1 MATAGILFFRLAV
14 ETRDVTLRRETPQQK
29 YGGYVA
35 RVFKFIDVSG
45 CEIHTIEDPDDRL
58 PVPTSKQV
66 ISIGSSRM
74 LAESVTTLGNSETYN
89 VYFVR
94 VRTSAGT
101 N

>member
-1 MATAGILFFRLAV
+1 M
-14 ETRDVTLRRETPQQK
+14 
-29 YGGYVA
+29 A
-35 RVFKFIDVSG
+35 RVFQFIDVSG
-45 CEIHTIEDPDDRL
+45 CEIHTIKDPDDKL
-58 PVPTSKQV
+58 PVPTSKQI

-74 LAESVTTLGNSETYN
+74 QVESVTTVGNSETFS

>member
-1 MATAGILFFRLAV
+1 M
-14 ETRDVTLRRETPQQK
+14 
-29 YGGYVA
+29 A

-45 CEIHTIEDPDDRL
+45 CEIHTIEDPGDKL

-66 ISIGSSRM
+66 ISIGSSRIQV
-74 LAESVTTLGNSETYN
+74 ESVTTLGDSEAIS

-94 VRTSAGT
+94 VRTSVGT

>member
-1 MATAGILFFRLAV
+1 M
-14 ETRDVTLRRETPQQK
+14 
-29 YGGYVA
+29 A

-45 CEIHTIEDPDDRL
+45 CEIHTIEDPDDKL

-66 ISIGSSRM
+66 ISIGSSRIQV
-74 LAESVTTLGNSETYN
+74 ESVIKLGDSEASS
-89 VYFVR
+89 VYFVQ

>member
-1 MATAGILFFRLAV
+1 M
-14 ETRDVTLRRETPQQK
+14 
-29 YGGYVA
+29 A

-45 CEIHTIEDPDDRL
+45 CEIHTVEDPDDKL
-58 PVPTSKQV
+58 PIPTSKQV

-74 LAESVTTLGNSETYN
+74 QVESVTTLGDSEAFS

-94 VRTSAGT
+94 VRTSVGT